1 MWILS
6 PRCSTRSMNRCAP
19 CPNTPMHASRHVRGS
34 PWACCMSSMAWATGL
49 LSLADARLSSVV
61 SQLTRADPPL
71 SPLHDASGLDPGLL
85 GLPDGARGHRH
96 VWDRGDPSHARRPE
110 SPTNRPQRPLES
122 SLDCRGQTLSVA
134 QSVGVGGGVG
144 VCHRQCRG

>member
-1 MWILS
+1 
-6 PRCSTRSMNRCAP
+6 MNRCAP
-19 CPNTPMHASRHVRGS
+19 CPNTPMHASGPVRWS
-34 PWACCMSSMAWATGL
+34 PWGCCMRSKAWATGL

-85 GLPDGARGHRH
+85 GRPDGARGHRH
-96 VWDRGDPSHARRPE
+96 VWDRVDPSHARRPE
-110 SPTNRPQRPLES
+110 SLTDRPQGALES
-122 SLDCRGQTLSVA
+122 PLDCLWQTLSVA
-134 QSVGVGGGVG
+134 QSMGVDCGVG